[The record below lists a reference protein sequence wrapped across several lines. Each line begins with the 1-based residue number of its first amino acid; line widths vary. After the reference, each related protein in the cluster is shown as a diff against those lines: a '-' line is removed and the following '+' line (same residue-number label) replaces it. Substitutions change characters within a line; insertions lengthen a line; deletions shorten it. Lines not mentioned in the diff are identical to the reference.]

1 MSAYASAT
9 DTFAPRGN
17 WFTRAIE
24 WIDGNGP
31 GAWVAL
37 MVAGFVFGGP
47 LGLVILF
54 FILFTGRFG
63 RRFRNGEAHGRH
75 GHAHGRGCC
84 FGARAHF
91 SSSTS
96 NTAFDT
102 YKADTLSRLE
112 REQGEFE
119 AFLRRLRESRDKAE
133 FDQYLADRARAAAAE
148 APVAGEA
155 PKGEGSGAY

>member
-9 DTFAPRGN
+9 DTLTPRGN
-17 WFTRAIE
+17 WFTRAMD
-24 WIDGNGP
+24 WLDSNGP
-31 GAWVAL
+31 GAWIAL

-63 RRFRNGEAHGRH
+63 RRFRNGE
-75 GHAHGRGCC
+75 GRGHFGHHMSSCC
-84 FGARAHF
+84 GGRMSRRGDTGNA
-91 SSSTS
+91 
-96 NTAFDT
+96 AFDS
-102 YKADTLSRLE
+102 YKADTLARLE

-148 APVAGEA
+148 TPDDGDT
-155 PKGEGSGAY
+155 PKAQGSGAY